1 MPGLTALPGGRQ
13 PGRASPSSGTLGSL
27 LGGGKAPTKSLSRQ
41 RLRSWAGRWA
51 GAGAAALMGQAEG
64 NQEWGVWTY
73 VECPGVLQG
82 PCSRPAAVRVTSLPD
97 QDGLT
102 HPQVELAPQQSGAE
116 LGTSGFCCSLLAMGL
131 SPHGQLLGASKG
143 VRVAEEAVLII
154 YRRLWGLS
162 PHGVGELCSESS

>member
-1 MPGLTALPGGRQ
+1 MQGLTALPGGRQ